1 MPVATPLADGQYLG
15 IDPFVSGEQ
24 ITFTLVQALR
34 GDECAA
40 VTESPQDDCGSGGLI
55 VTEPSASFTIDVN
68 SLRGASVTSDLGS
81 PTYAV
86 PPSLLPTLVTTGTAP
101 GAPDGFR
108 IQLPA
113 TFVVTIAD
121 AEVVSVDQQFRS

>member
-1 MPVATPLADGQYLG
+1 MPVATPLANGQYFG
-15 IDPFVSGEQ
+15 IDPLVSGES

-40 VTESPQDDCGSGGLI
+40 VTESPEDDCGSGGLI
-55 VTEPSASFTIDVN
+55 VTDPSASLTVDLS
-68 SLRGASVTSDLGS
+68 SLSGASVTSDLGS

-86 PPSLLPTLVTTGTAP
+86 PPALLPTLLATGTAP

-121 AEVVSVDQQFRS
+121 GEVVSVDQQFRS